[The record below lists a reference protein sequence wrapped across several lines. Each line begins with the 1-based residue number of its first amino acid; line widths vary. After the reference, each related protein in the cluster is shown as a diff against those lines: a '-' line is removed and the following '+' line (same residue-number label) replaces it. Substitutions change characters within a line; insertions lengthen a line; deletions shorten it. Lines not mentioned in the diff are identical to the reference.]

1 MHPRSIAPY
10 VSLLCPP
17 SSTPGCY
24 LASDFA
30 LCSRETTID
39 AQDIEHGTLS
49 SRTVAKRTPGVRR
62 RFCACFEGFGGTV
75 EWLQA
80 RCKDSHHCSLLY
92 VTRCLLHPPIT
103 HQTTPTAL
111 TILKIVHQLVLKPF
125 YLSPMRKAPG
135 PSTSPKSFKYVLFG
149 EFPDIMR
156 AEAGILQRQWAK
168 EYGPVVRAVGP
179 FGIERMM
186 FLSPTAMQKILVSDW
201 VEYPRVSGSIPV
213 FPSTTTPTR
222 NNF

>member
-1 MHPRSIAPY
+1 M
-10 VSLLCPP
+10 
-17 SSTPGCY
+17 
-24 LASDFA
+24 
-30 LCSRETTID
+30 
-39 AQDIEHGTLS
+39 
-49 SRTVAKRTPGVRR
+49 
-62 RFCACFEGFGGTV
+62 
-75 EWLQA
+75 
-80 RCKDSHHCSLLY
+80 
-92 VTRCLLHPPIT
+92 
-103 HQTTPTAL
+103 
-111 TILKIVHQLVLKPF
+111 HQLVLKPF

-213 FPSTTTPTR
+213 FHNIDNSTNQKKLAAGLHAKHPR
-222 NNF
+222 DGSWIWFVDCHGR